1 MPAATTKDETPPV
14 DNAPKSP
21 YDVPFDDSKIVKYGE
36 AGAEVLKKVASE
48 IKVVDSE
55 VRNLIKEMGSIMYAA
70 RGVGLAAPQ
79 VGRSIR
85 LLVFD
90 AGDGLQALINPRIVK
105 MKGEQREPEE
115 GCLSIPGL
123 RGIVPRAQE
132 IHVQAQDGDGRP
144 IRFRTTGFEA
154 RIIQHEVDHLDG
166 ILFIDRADAKTLR
179 MMSEQEKEEERNGES
194 AAPAE

>member
-1 MPAATTKDETPPV
+1 MPTPTEETTAAPPE
-14 DNAPKSP
+14 NP
-21 YDVPFDDSKIVKYGE
+21 YNIPFDDSRIVKYGE
-36 AGAEVLKKVASE
+36 ANADVLRQVADE
-48 IKVVDSE
+48 IRVVDTE
-55 VRNLIKEMGSIMYAA
+55 IRDLIREMGQMMYAA

-85 LLVFD
+85 LLVYD
-90 AGDGLQALINPRIVK
+90 AGTGLRPIINPKITK

-144 IRFRTTGFEA
+144 IRLRATGFEA
-154 RIIQHEVDHLDG
+154 RILQHEIDHLDG
-166 ILFIDRADAKTLR
+166 VLFIDRADPKTLR
-179 MMSEQEKEEERNGES
+179 MMSEQEKEDEREADGH
-194 AAPAE
+194 AE